1 MRSRSSNQKKLLKER
16 GLYIVLVSSSTPPIS
31 TSHKCISLD
40 TARLLQGNNIHI
52 SKTVA
57 YILELSLKVT
67 TSKSKHSSMWMTTTH
82 INCEQ
87 VNLALAKSPC
97 LKWAF
102 LGIEPN
108 SSTIS
113 KISISCLVGPKGLQ
127 TYVWTQKR
135 KNRSRSLA
143 YFEFKKTVL
152 LPNFFLCL

>member
-1 MRSRSSNQKKLLKER
+1 MIANNPFANSKCILVQR
-16 GLYIVLVSSSTPPIS
+16 YILVSSSTPPIS

-40 TARLLQGNNIHI
+40 TARLLQGNDIHI

-57 YILELSLKVT
+57 YILELS
-67 TSKSKHSSMWMTTTH
+67 SSDNASKHSSMWMTTTH

-127 TYVWTQKR
+127 TGYVWQTKEIEQIPR
-135 KNRSRSLA
+135 FSL
-143 YFEFKKTVL
+143 FWE
-152 LPNFFLCL
+152 